1 MMAKKHF
8 GLAALA
14 GTFLAGASVLAYAQ
28 SGATGGGAA
37 GGGAGGGAPPAAT
50 APAGGGAGAGA
61 SGGASGGGSA
71 GAPAARDSAPS
82 TTTQSQS
89 GQSGQGGTAPA
100 RTGQSESRPQGN
112 STQSGA
118 AGSGSNTG
126 AAAPG
131 ASQDSGNRAASGN
144 ANVNLTS
151 QQKTEIRN
159 TVIKSG
165 NAPRVTNVNF
175 KVNVGVAVPAD
186 VRFAPLPATIVEIHP
201 AWRGYSYFVYQEEI
215 IVIDPRTRQ
224 IVAVLVV

>member
-28 SGATGGGAA
+28 SGATGGGGAA
-37 GGGAGGGAPPAAT
+37 GGAAGGGAPPAAT

-89 GQSGQGGTAPA
+89 GQGTAPG
-100 RTGQSESRPQGN
+100 RTGQGN

-118 AGSGSNTG
+118 AGGGSNTG
-126 AAAPG
+126 ASAPG

-159 TVIKSG
+159 TVINSG

>member
-28 SGATGGGAA
+28 SGATGGGGAA

-50 APAGGGAGAGA
+50 APAGGGGGAGA
-61 SGGASGGGSA
+61 AGGASGGGSA

-89 GQSGQGGTAPA
+89 GQGTAPA
-100 RTGQSESRPQGN
+100 RTGQSETRPQGN

-118 AGSGSNTG
+118 AGGGSNTG

-159 TVIKSG
+159 TVINSG